1 MMQATALLAAIV
13 LLFVAPILL
22 VTGNDLTAAETT
34 MQVPEL
40 PRDQYGFLT
49 GTVTDVSLDDAF
61 LLTAES
67 TQSGQFVFSID
78 AQTYVPVDFAP
89 EVGSDL
95 WCFYDMGAIMPAI
108 YPPLYRAVAVLPARD
123 DAIAYLGVFNED
135 GISLDGT
142 LLIKPGEGTRVRDAN
157 GGMYTGD
164 LTNKLLLVT
173 YSVSTRSIPAIT
185 TPESVIIVDERI
197 TE

>member
-1 MMQATALLAAIV
+1 MQAAALLTAVV
-13 LLFVAPILL
+13 LLFAAPLLL

-34 MQVPEL
+34 IQVPEL
-40 PRDQYGFLT
+40 PRDLYGFLT
-49 GTVTDVSLDDAF
+49 GTVTNVSVDDAF

-67 TQSGQFVFSID
+67 EQSGQFVFSIE
-78 AQTYVPVDFAP
+78 AHTYVPVGFVP

-108 YPPLYRAVAVLPARD
+108 YPPLYRAVAVLPVRD
-123 DAIAYLGVFNED
+123 DAIAYLGVFNEE

-142 LLIKPGEGTRVRDAN
+142 LLIKPDEEMRVQDVNGDA
-157 GGMYTGD
+157 YTGD
-164 LTNKLLLVT
+164 LANKLLLVT

-185 TPESVIIVDERI
+185 TPESVIILDQSIVE
-197 TE
+197 